1 MYIVCLGEGGAGGC
15 MSWGTGVTDFP
26 FERAADSPS
35 RENRVWGGGHE
46 SKGVQLIF
54 PDNLEGS
61 FCPQCQPIWAGPS
74 KRRPRVPEDQCYK
87 PANAATSLPDGE
99 QGRVGGWDWDR
110 GIWVGIFNFGSQPS
124 VGRPSFFLPSMF
136 PAQRT
141 HLGCGECCPLRGP

>member
-1 MYIVCLGEGGAGGC
+1 
-15 MSWGTGVTDFP
+15 MSWGKGVRLS

-46 SKGVQLIF
+46 SKGIQPIS

-61 FCPQCQPIWAGPS
+61 FFPQCQPIRAGPS

-110 GIWVGIFNFGSQPS
+110 GSGWAFLTLEASHLLVGHLH
-124 VGRPSFFLPSMF
+124 FLIVDVSC
-136 PAQRT
+136 PADT
-141 HLGCGECCPLRGP
+141 LGMWECCLLRGP